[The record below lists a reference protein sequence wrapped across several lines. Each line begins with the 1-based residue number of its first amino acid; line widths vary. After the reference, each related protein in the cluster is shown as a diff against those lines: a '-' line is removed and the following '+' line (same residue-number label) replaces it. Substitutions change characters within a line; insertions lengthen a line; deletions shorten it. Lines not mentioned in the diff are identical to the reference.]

1 MLLVVFFS
9 AFIPVAHSIQFMRN
23 FRSVIRICLIILQ
36 VLHLDLV
43 SSISICIF
51 CLLGLSAVRVTLE
64 GTVPHIRDFQ
74 NLSPLWSVSHLKS
87 IRSAMDLFS
96 FTF

>member
-1 MLLVVFFS
+1 
-9 AFIPVAHSIQFMRN
+9 MRN

-36 VLHLDLV
+36 VLHCHLDLV